1 MILLDVAVLVM
12 LLDEVD
18 LDVMLLDVA
27 VLEKL
32 LLLAEADLIEELLL
46 VEVDLAEMLL
56 ADRDLVL
63 ATVGREFTWNLKQNN
78 SNPFRKVIRC
88 IYLSLS
94 RCFYVNYQLDRYGSS
109 LQCSF

>member
-1 MILLDVAVLVM
+1 M

-63 ATVGREFTWNLKQNN
+63 ATVGREFT
-78 SNPFRKVIRC
+78 
-88 IYLSLS
+88 
-94 RCFYVNYQLDRYGSS
+94 
-109 LQCSF
+109 